1 MPALVFGRGLC
12 YTGRMIEFSIT
23 WFKLK
28 DDPDPDQTPNWTKR
42 IEGTYSLTPKLVV
55 EKLCSLFNRLAL
67 DKDFS
72 ELLIR
77 PIFSGGIER
86 PGDPLPNPFVRGADR
101 KFLGPF
107 GDIVPA
113 MRLRYMAFKDYGGTY
128 HGLSSDIQKAFGLTT
143 YGRSKDYIW
152 AGDYLAKRLSDTFI
166 MWGDTHPESPRETN
180 YFLYG
185 QSIYVQEKKDEIDI
199 DTGVGKEMLKR
210 LNDDL
215 PTLFFKNV
223 IANG

>member
-12 YTGRMIEFSIT
+12 YNGRMIEFSIN

-42 IEGTYSLTPKLVV
+42 IEGTYSLTPKMVV
-55 EKLCSLFNRLAL
+55 EKLCSLLNRLAL
-67 DKDFS
+67 DPDFS
-72 ELLIR
+72 ELNR

-86 PGDPLPNPFVRGADR
+86 PGDPRPNPFVHGVDR

-113 MRLRYMAFKDYGGTY
+113 MRLRYMAFTDCSPY
-128 HGLSSDIQKAFGLTT
+128 HGLSNLILKEFGQKT
-143 YGRSKDYIW
+143 YGESPHYIN
-152 AGDYLAKRLSDTFI
+152 GYEYLAKRLSDTVI
-166 MWGDTHPESPRETN
+166 MWGDGFPQALRVTDYFFYGEHFDKRE
-180 YFLYG
+180 
-185 QSIYVQEKKDEIDI
+185 IDDEIDI
-199 DTGVGKEMLKR
+199 DTGFGKEMLKR